1 MAEPDEIVEWT
12 RAQIDE
18 DERVAQA
25 VRPLDHVY
33 DMGGKRLD
41 DQFTHG
47 RMRHAAEDGMVVVE
61 GDLAA
66 EWHFTRYSP
75 ASALG
80 LVAAHRAIL
89 ADILAEK
96 HFVLED
102 DCWYT
107 CRAATEERDGGE
119 TCNDEERGKAC
130 DCGRDARVLR
140 RVRLLAAGY
149 AGRDGYDEA
158 WRPR

>member
-1 MAEPDEIVEWT
+1 MLEWL
-12 RAQIDE
+12 RHQLDE
-18 DERVAQA
+18 DEVYARNAYGDHNKA
-25 VRPLDHVY
+25 VPEWSELWSGAVSVGPDE
-33 DMGGKRLD
+33 DLILTGD
-41 DQFTHG
+41 SQIT
-47 RMRHAAEDGMVVVE
+47 RHIVRND
-61 GDLAA
+61 
-66 EWHFTRYSP
+66 P
-75 ASALG
+75 ASTLAR
-80 LVAAHRAIL
+80 VAAHRAIL

-158 WRPR
+158 WMPR